1 MSPPN
6 AGRASLKSRLL
17 AWSTGFLLSPS
28 ESTPV
33 DVQRAEFRKAAAG
46 PSLLTGRRPDLAQ
59 IADDTLHGVRVRRY
73 RPHDARPG
81 TVVFFH
87 GGGWTVGDLDSYDVL
102 AGTLAALS
110 GHEVVSAAYRLAP
123 ENPYP
128 AAFDDAVAVTR
139 AVASEGPVVVAGDSA
154 GGNLAAAV
162 ANRVPVLG
170 QLLMYPVLDCAN
182 ESASYDAYAT
192 GHILT
197 REGIRAYRRNY
208 VPDDRRRTEQDASPL
223 HAPSLDHTPPAYL
236 IVAECD
242 VLRDESLAYAERLRA
257 AGRMVTVDLVPGVLH
272 GFLSLLGL
280 SEAHAALA
288 RGAAWV
294 DEAFGAG

>member
-1 MSPPN
+1 MH
-6 AGRASLKSRLL
+6 
-17 AWSTGFLLSPS
+17 
-28 ESTPV
+28 
-33 DVQRAEFRKAAAG
+33 VQRAEFLKAAAG
-46 PSLLTGRRPDLAQ
+46 PSFLTGGRPKLAQ
-59 IADDTLHGVRVRRY
+59 IGDDIIEGVRVRRY

-110 GHEVVSAAYRLAP
+110 GHEVVSVDYRLAP

-139 AVASEGPVVVAGDSA
+139 AMAAAGPVAVAGDSA

-182 ESASYDAYAT
+182 ESASYEAYAT

-208 VPDDRRRTEQDASPL
+208 VPEPRRRTEPDASPL
-223 HAPSLDHTPPAYL
+223 LAPSLDRTPPAYL

-242 VLRDESLAYAERLRA
+242 VLRDESLAYAERLRQ
-257 AGRMVTVDLVPGVLH
+257 AGRPVTVDIVPGVLH

-280 SEAHAALA
+280 SEAQAALS
-288 RGAAWV
+288 RGSEWL
-294 DEAFGAG
+294 DTAFRAP